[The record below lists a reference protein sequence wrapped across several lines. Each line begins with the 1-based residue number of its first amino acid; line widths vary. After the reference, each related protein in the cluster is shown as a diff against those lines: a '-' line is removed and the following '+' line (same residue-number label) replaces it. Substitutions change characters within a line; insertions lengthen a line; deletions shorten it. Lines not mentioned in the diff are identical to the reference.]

1 MDAGARLASQLGLSL
16 DPQHIEQLQDY
27 LLLVFQAPRK
37 LTARALAVSGLRSAP
52 QQQAATVFSLWA
64 AQHRDRGLLLALL
77 AAAPPVPAP
86 PAKARVPALQLAVAT
101 GKAASHGSSHG
112 RSGSDSHLA
121 LPSSPLSGLVTPV
134 PTAAREVRR
143 QLSGQRTPSST
154 ASEAGSG
161 PGSACSDSDSMC
173 SHPVDSE
180 EEETGVEQLADD
192 AVAAAHRQS
201 RTHTHAHPAARL
213 ALCAAAAL
221 VPLAAAATLAA
232 SGRRAV
238 PSAAPQPAKRG
249 GAGRAAHAATQLSH
263 GAPTGAAPAS
273 HTPLWHTRGLAASA
287 GMTPLR
293 RFAGQEEFREPR
305 EVPFW
310 APKPSAFLAKDD

>member
-52 QQQAATVFSLWA
+52 QQQVKAATVFSLWA

-221 VPLAAAATLAA
+221 
-232 SGRRAV
+232 
-238 PSAAPQPAKRG
+238 
-249 GAGRAAHAATQLSH
+249 
-263 GAPTGAAPAS
+263 
-273 HTPLWHTRGLAASA
+273 
-287 GMTPLR
+287 
-293 RFAGQEEFREPR
+293 EEFREPR